1 MTLASIAAAAEK
13 VPQLHIVDGVTEQS
27 TYAVA
32 THLMTLSSWLI
43 KMLHLPKTDDA
54 FVVVYA
60 LVVFVVAFSVGWL
73 VKMISVAILR
83 HINFS
88 NKLSLY
94 DILVEKH
101 FFIKLC
107 NVIPPLLFVI
117 LIQFTLY
124 THVTLASWLTRVS
137 WVYMSIV
144 LAGSLCTLADGIWE
158 HIDKNENKKRLP
170 LHGIA
175 QVVKIIIWIMT
186 LIVCCAVL
194 VNKSPASLLAGI
206 GAFAAVLMLIFKDS
220 ILGLVAGVQLAQN
233 DSLHVGD
240 WIVVPN
246 SNANGT
252 VTEVSLTAV
261 KVTNWDLTVT
271 TVAPYTLITNGFTN
285 YRNMQLSDTRRIQ
298 RSYMIDAD
306 SVVETTDEMLKEFHD
321 IPLMGEWIDGKL
333 KQKAAGKEYDVN
345 NPDGLVDGTIDTNL
359 GMFRA
364 YIRMYLANNSDI
376 SQTST
381 CFVTT
386 LAQTSAGIPLQI
398 YCFTA
403 TSSWLPYEGI
413 MSSVFEHL
421 AVMMHRFH
429 LYTFE
434 NPSGRDTIVDGYLSP
449 GKNPEFVTGMPY
461 PFFRNT
467 STPMNPGIPPA
478 GLYAQSS
485 HYNNGTVQQPHK
497 VWGEPEPKSESKP
510 ESNPEPKS
518 ESNPESKSKSNPSQ
532 QS

>member
-170 LHGIA
+170 LRGIA

-306 SVVETTDEMLKEFHD
+306 SVVETTDDMLREFHD

-510 ESNPEPKS
+510 ESNPDPKP
-518 ESNPESKSKSNPSQ
+518 ESNPESKSESNPSQ

>member
-1 MTLASIAAAAEK
+1 MTLTTIIAEATDK
-13 VPQLHIVDGVTEQS
+13 MPTLHIAETVTEQS

-32 THLMTLSSWLI
+32 RLLMNLSSWLI
-43 KMLHLPKTDDA
+43 KTLHLPKTDDV

-60 LVVFVVAFSVGWL
+60 LVVFAVAFAAGWI
-73 VKMISVAILR
+73 VKTICVFILR
-83 HINFS
+83 HISFK

-94 DILVEKH
+94 DILVGKH

-144 LAGSLCTLADGIWE
+144 LARSLCTLADGIWE
-158 HIDKNENKKRLP
+158 HIDMNENKKRLP
-170 LHGIA
+170 LHGIV
-175 QVVKIIIWIMT
+175 QIIKIILW
-186 LIVCCAVL
+186 LITTIICCAVL

-220 ILGLVAGVQLAQN
+220 ILGVVAGVQLAQN

-298 RSYMIDAD
+298 RAYMIDAD
-306 SVVETTDEMLKEFHD
+306 SVVETTDEMLKEFHE

-386 LAQTSAGIPLQI
+386 LAQTSAGIPLQV
-398 YCFTA
+398 YCFTS

-413 MSSVFEHL
+413 MASVFEHL

-461 PFFRNT
+461 PFFRKT
-467 STPMNPGIPPA
+467 STPMNPGMPPA
-478 GLYAQSS
+478 GLYAQTAQN
-485 HYNNGTVQQPHK
+485 NNGPVQQPPK
-497 VWGEPEPKSESKP
+497 VWGEPEPKSKP
-510 ESNPEPKS
+510 ESK
-518 ESNPESKSKSNPSQ
+518 PSQ

>member
-1 MTLASIAAAAEK
+1 MTLTTIIAEATDKMPA
-13 VPQLHIVDGVTEQS
+13 LHIAETVTEQS

-32 THLMTLSSWLI
+32 RLLMNLSSWLI
-43 KMLHLPKTDDA
+43 KTLHLPKTDDV

-60 LVVFVVAFSVGWL
+60 LVVFAVAFAAGWI
-73 VKMISVAILR
+73 VKTICVFILR
-83 HINFS
+83 HISFK

-94 DILVEKH
+94 DILVGKH

-144 LAGSLCTLADGIWE
+144 LARSLCTLADGIWE
-158 HIDKNENKKRLP
+158 HIDMNENKKRLP
-170 LHGIA
+170 LHGIV
-175 QVVKIIIWIMT
+175 QIIKIILW
-186 LIVCCAVL
+186 LITTIICCAVL

-220 ILGLVAGVQLAQN
+220 ILGVVAGVQLAQN

-298 RSYMIDAD
+298 RAYMIDAD
-306 SVVETTDEMLKEFHD
+306 SVVETTDEMLKEFHE

-386 LAQTSAGIPLQI
+386 LAQTSAGIPLQV
-398 YCFTA
+398 YCFTS

-413 MSSVFEHL
+413 MASVFEHL

-461 PFFRNT
+461 PFFRNS
-467 STPMNPGIPPA
+467 STPMNPGMPPA
-478 GLYAQSS
+478 GLYAQTAQN
-485 HYNNGTVQQPHK
+485 NNGPVQQPPK
-497 VWGEPEPKSESKP
+497 VWGEPEPKSELGQ
-510 ESNPEPKS
+510 KS
-518 ESNPESKSKSNPSQ
+518 
-532 QS
+532 

>member
-1 MTLASIAAAAEK
+1 MPT
-13 VPQLHIVDGVTEQS
+13 LHIAETVTEQS

-32 THLMTLSSWLI
+32 RLLMNLSSWLI
-43 KMLHLPKTDDA
+43 KTLHLPKTDDV

-60 LVVFVVAFSVGWL
+60 LVVFAVAFAAGWI
-73 VKMISVAILR
+73 VKTICVFILR
-83 HINFS
+83 HISFK

-94 DILVEKH
+94 DILVGKH

-144 LAGSLCTLADGIWE
+144 LARSLCTLADGIWE
-158 HIDKNENKKRLP
+158 HIDMNENKKRLP
-170 LHGIA
+170 LHGIV
-175 QVVKIIIWIMT
+175 QIIKIILW
-186 LIVCCAVL
+186 LITIIICCAVL

-220 ILGLVAGVQLAQN
+220 ILGVVAGVQLAQN

-298 RSYMIDAD
+298 RAYMIDAD
-306 SVVETTDEMLKEFHD
+306 SVVETTDEMLKEFHE

-333 KQKAAGKEYDVN
+333 QQKAAGKEYDVN

-413 MSSVFEHL
+413 MASVFEHL

-461 PFFRNT
+461 PFFRN
-467 STPMNPGIPPA
+467 SGTPMNPGVPPA
-478 GLYAQSS
+478 GLYAQTAQ
-485 HYNNGTVQQPHK
+485 NNSGPVQQPPK
-497 VWGEPEPKSESKP
+497 VWGEPEPKSKP
-510 ESNPEPKS
+510 ESK
-518 ESNPESKSKSNPSQ
+518 PSQ

>member
-1 MTLASIAAAAEK
+1 MPT
-13 VPQLHIVDGVTEQS
+13 LHIAETVTEQS

-32 THLMTLSSWLI
+32 RLLMNLSSWLI
-43 KMLHLPKTDDA
+43 KTLHLPKTDDV

-60 LVVFVVAFSVGWL
+60 LVVFAVAFAAGWI
-73 VKMISVAILR
+73 VKTICVFILR
-83 HINFS
+83 HISFK

-94 DILVEKH
+94 DILVGKH

-144 LAGSLCTLADGIWE
+144 LARSLCTLADGIWE
-158 HIDKNENKKRLP
+158 HIDMNENKKRLP
-170 LHGIA
+170 LHGIV
-175 QVVKIIIWIMT
+175 QIIKIILW
-186 LIVCCAVL
+186 LITIIICCAVL

-220 ILGLVAGVQLAQN
+220 ILGVVAGVQLAQN

-298 RSYMIDAD
+298 RAYMIDAD
-306 SVVETTDEMLKEFHD
+306 SVVETTDEMLKEFHE

-386 LAQTSAGIPLQI
+386 LAQTSAGIPLQV
-398 YCFTA
+398 YCFTS

-413 MSSVFEHL
+413 MASVFEHL

-461 PFFRNT
+461 PFFRKT
-467 STPMNPGIPPA
+467 STPMNPGMPPA
-478 GLYAQSS
+478 GLYAQTAQN
-485 HYNNGTVQQPHK
+485 NNGPVQQPPK
-497 VWGEPEPKSESKP
+497 VWGEPEPKSKP
-510 ESNPEPKS
+510 ESK
-518 ESNPESKSKSNPSQ
+518 PSQ

>member
-1 MTLASIAAAAEK
+1 MDCEDYMRI
-13 VPQLHIVDGVTEQS
+13 HTEAYKFQ
-27 TYAVA
+27 
-32 THLMTLSSWLI
+32 
-43 KMLHLPKTDDA
+43 
-54 FVVVYA
+54 
-60 LVVFVVAFSVGWL
+60 
-73 VKMISVAILR
+73 
-83 HINFS
+83 

-94 DILVEKH
+94 DILVGKH

-144 LAGSLCTLADGIWE
+144 LARSLCTLADGIWE
-158 HIDKNENKKRLP
+158 HIDMNENKKRLP
-170 LHGIA
+170 LHGIV
-175 QVVKIIIWIMT
+175 QIIKIILW
-186 LIVCCAVL
+186 LITIIICCAVL

-220 ILGLVAGVQLAQN
+220 ILGVVAGVQLAQN

-298 RSYMIDAD
+298 RAYMIDAD
-306 SVVETTDEMLKEFHD
+306 SVVETTDEMLKEFHE

-386 LAQTSAGIPLQI
+386 LAQTSAGIPLQV
-398 YCFTA
+398 YCFTS

-413 MSSVFEHL
+413 MASVFEHL

-461 PFFRNT
+461 PFFRNS
-467 STPMNPGIPPA
+467 STPMNPGMPPA
-478 GLYAQSS
+478 GLYAQTAQN
-485 HYNNGTVQQPHK
+485 NNGPVQQPPK
-497 VWGEPEPKSESKP
+497 VWGEPEPKSKP
-510 ESNPEPKS
+510 ESK
-518 ESNPESKSKSNPSQ
+518 PSQ

>member
-1 MTLASIAAAAEK
+1 MPT
-13 VPQLHIVDGVTEQS
+13 LHIAETVTEQS

-32 THLMTLSSWLI
+32 RLLMNLSSWLI
-43 KMLHLPKTDDA
+43 KTLHLPKTDDV

-60 LVVFVVAFSVGWL
+60 LVVFAVAFAAGWI
-73 VKMISVAILR
+73 VKTICVFILR
-83 HINFS
+83 HISFK

-94 DILVEKH
+94 DILVGKH

-144 LAGSLCTLADGIWE
+144 LARSLCTLADGIWE
-158 HIDKNENKKRLP
+158 HIDMNENKKRLP
-170 LHGIA
+170 LHGIV
-175 QVVKIIIWIMT
+175 QIIKIILW
-186 LIVCCAVL
+186 LITIIICCAVL

-220 ILGLVAGVQLAQN
+220 ILGVVAGVQLAQN

-298 RSYMIDAD
+298 RAYMIDAD
-306 SVVETTDEMLKEFHD
+306 SVVETTDEMLKEFHE

-386 LAQTSAGIPLQI
+386 LAQTSAGIPLQV
-398 YCFTA
+398 YCFTS

-413 MSSVFEHL
+413 MASVFEHL

-461 PFFRNT
+461 PFFRKT
-467 STPMNPGIPPA
+467 STPMNPGMPPA
-478 GLYAQSS
+478 GLYAQTAQN
-485 HYNNGTVQQPHK
+485 NNGPVQQPPK
-497 VWGEPEPKSESKP
+497 VWGEPEPKSELGQ
-510 ESNPEPKS
+510 KS
-518 ESNPESKSKSNPSQ
+518 
-532 QS
+532 

>member
-1 MTLASIAAAAEK
+1 MTLASIAAAADK
-13 VPQLHIVDGVTEQS
+13 VPQLHIVNGVTEQS

-32 THLMTLSSWLI
+32 THLMALSSWLI
-43 KMLHLPKTDDA
+43 KMLHLPNTDDA

-60 LVVFVVAFSVGWL
+60 IVVFVVAFSVGWL

-175 QVVKIIIWIMT
+175 QVVKIIIWIVT

-306 SVVETTDEMLKEFHD
+306 SVVETTDEMLKEFHE
-321 IPLMGEWIDGKL
+321 IPLMGEWIDGKM

-510 ESNPEPKS
+510 ESNPEPKPV
-518 ESNPESKSKSNPSQ
+518 SNPEPNTSQ

>member
-1 MTLASIAAAAEK
+1 MTLTTIIAEATDK
-13 VPQLHIVDGVTEQS
+13 MPTLHIAETVTEQS

-32 THLMTLSSWLI
+32 RLLMNLSSWLI
-43 KMLHLPKTDDA
+43 KTLHLPKTDDV

-60 LVVFVVAFSVGWL
+60 LVVFAVAFAAGWI
-73 VKMISVAILR
+73 VKTICVFILR
-83 HINFS
+83 HISFK

-94 DILVEKH
+94 DILVGKH

-144 LAGSLCTLADGIWE
+144 LARSLCTLADGIWE
-158 HIDKNENKKRLP
+158 HIDMNENKKRLP
-170 LHGIA
+170 LHGIV
-175 QVVKIIIWIMT
+175 QIIKIILW
-186 LIVCCAVL
+186 LITIIICCAVL

-220 ILGLVAGVQLAQN
+220 ILGVVAGVQLAQN

-298 RSYMIDAD
+298 RAYMIDAD
-306 SVVETTDEMLKEFHD
+306 SVVETTDEMLKEFHE

-386 LAQTSAGIPLQI
+386 LAQTSAGIPLQV
-398 YCFTA
+398 YCFTS

-413 MSSVFEHL
+413 MASVFEHL

-461 PFFRNT
+461 PFFRKT
-467 STPMNPGIPPA
+467 STPMNPGMPPA
-478 GLYAQSS
+478 GLYAQTAQN
-485 HYNNGTVQQPHK
+485 NNGPVQQPPK
-497 VWGEPEPKSESKP
+497 VWGEPEPKSKP
-510 ESNPEPKS
+510 ESK
-518 ESNPESKSKSNPSQ
+518 PSQ

>member
-1 MTLASIAAAAEK
+1 
-13 VPQLHIVDGVTEQS
+13 
-27 TYAVA
+27 
-32 THLMTLSSWLI
+32 
-43 KMLHLPKTDDA
+43 
-54 FVVVYA
+54 
-60 LVVFVVAFSVGWL
+60 
-73 VKMISVAILR
+73 
-83 HINFS
+83 
-88 NKLSLY
+88 
-94 DILVEKH
+94 
-101 FFIKLC
+101 
-107 NVIPPLLFVI
+107 
-117 LIQFTLY
+117 
-124 THVTLASWLTRVS
+124 
-137 WVYMSIV
+137 
-144 LAGSLCTLADGIWE
+144 
-158 HIDKNENKKRLP
+158 
-170 LHGIA
+170 
-175 QVVKIIIWIMT
+175 
-186 LIVCCAVL
+186 
-194 VNKSPASLLAGI
+194 
-206 GAFAAVLMLIFKDS
+206 MLIFKDS

-306 SVVETTDEMLKEFHD
+306 SVVETTDEMLKEFHA

-413 MSSVFEHL
+413 MASVFEHL

-461 PFFRNT
+461 PFFRNS

-478 GLYAQSS
+478 GLYAQTAQN
-485 HYNNGTVQQPHK
+485 NNGPVQQPPK
-497 VWGEPEPKSESKP
+497 VWGEPEPKSESQ
-510 ESNPEPKS
+510 SGQKS
-518 ESNPESKSKSNPSQ
+518 
-532 QS
+532 

>member
-1 MTLASIAAAAEK
+1 MTLTTNIAEATDK
-13 VPQLHIVDGVTEQS
+13 MPTLHIAETVTEQS

-32 THLMTLSSWLI
+32 RLLMSLSSWLI
-43 KMLHLPKTDDA
+43 KTLHLPQTDDV

-60 LVVFVVAFSVGWL
+60 LVVFAVAFAVGWV
-73 VKMISVAILR
+73 VKAICVFILR
-83 HINFS
+83 HISFK

-94 DILVEKH
+94 DILVGKH

-144 LAGSLCTLADGIWE
+144 LARSLCTLADGIWE
-158 HIDKNENKKRLP
+158 HIDMNENKKRLP
-170 LHGIA
+170 LHGIV
-175 QVVKIIIWIMT
+175 QIIKIILW
-186 LIVCCAVL
+186 LITTIICCAVL

-220 ILGLVAGVQLAQN
+220 ILGVVAGVQLAQN

-306 SVVETTDEMLKEFHD
+306 SVVETTDEMLKEFRQ
-321 IPLMGEWIDGKL
+321 IPLMSEWIDGKL

-359 GMFRA
+359 GIFRA
-364 YIRMYLANNSDI
+364 YIRMYLANNCDI

-386 LAQTSAGIPLQI
+386 LAQTSAGIPLQV
-398 YCFTA
+398 YCFTS

-413 MSSVFEHL
+413 MASVFEHL

-478 GLYAQSS
+478 GLYAQTAQN
-485 HYNNGTVQQPHK
+485 NNGPVQQPSK

-510 ESNPEPKS
+510 ESK
-518 ESNPESKSKSNPSQ
+518 PSQ

>member
-1 MTLASIAAAAEK
+1 MPT
-13 VPQLHIVDGVTEQS
+13 LHIAETVTEQS

-32 THLMTLSSWLI
+32 RLLMNLSSWLI
-43 KMLHLPKTDDA
+43 KTLHLPKTDDV

-60 LVVFVVAFSVGWL
+60 LVVFAVAFAAGWI
-73 VKMISVAILR
+73 VKTICVFILR
-83 HINFS
+83 HISFK

-94 DILVEKH
+94 DILVGKH

-144 LAGSLCTLADGIWE
+144 LARSLCTLADGIWE
-158 HIDKNENKKRLP
+158 HIDMNENKKRLP
-170 LHGIA
+170 LHGIV
-175 QVVKIIIWIMT
+175 QIIKIILW
-186 LIVCCAVL
+186 LITIIICCAVL

-220 ILGLVAGVQLAQN
+220 ILGVVAGVQLAQN

-298 RSYMIDAD
+298 RAYMIDAD
-306 SVVETTDEMLKEFHD
+306 SVVETTDEMLKEFHE

-386 LAQTSAGIPLQI
+386 LAQTSAGIPLQV
-398 YCFTA
+398 YCFTS

-413 MSSVFEHL
+413 MASVFEHL

-461 PFFRNT
+461 PFFRKT
-467 STPMNPGIPPA
+467 STPMNPGMPPA
-478 GLYAQSS
+478 GLYAQTAQN
-485 HYNNGTVQQPHK
+485 NNGSVQQPPK
-497 VWGEPEPKSESKP
+497 VWGEPEPKSKP
-510 ESNPEPKS
+510 ESK
-518 ESNPESKSKSNPSQ
+518 PSQ

>member
-1 MTLASIAAAAEK
+1 MPT
-13 VPQLHIVDGVTEQS
+13 LHIAETVTEQS

-32 THLMTLSSWLI
+32 RLLMSLSSWLI
-43 KMLHLPKTDDA
+43 KTLHLPKTDDA

-60 LVVFVVAFSVGWL
+60 LVVFAVAFAVGWV
-73 VKMISVAILR
+73 VKTICVFILR
-83 HINFS
+83 HISFK

-94 DILVEKH
+94 DILVGKH

-144 LAGSLCTLADGIWE
+144 LARSLCTLADGIWE
-158 HIDKNENKKRLP
+158 HIDLNENKKRLP
-170 LHGIA
+170 LHGIV
-175 QVVKIIIWIMT
+175 QIIKIILW
-186 LIVCCAVL
+186 LITTIICCAVL
-194 VNKSPASLLAGI
+194 VNKSPASLLAGN

-220 ILGLVAGVQLAQN
+220 ILGVVAGVQLAQN

-306 SVVETTDEMLKEFHD
+306 SVVE
-321 IPLMGEWIDGKL
+321 P
-333 KQKAAGKEYDVN
+333 
-345 NPDGLVDGTIDTNL
+345 
-359 GMFRA
+359 
-364 YIRMYLANNSDI
+364 
-376 SQTST
+376 
-381 CFVTT
+381 
-386 LAQTSAGIPLQI
+386 
-398 YCFTA
+398 TA
-403 TSSWLPYEGI
+403 TRRSGGRNYRHQFRNVPRLHPYVSGQQQRHI
-413 MSSVFEHL
+413 PDQHVFRDH
-421 AVMMHRFH
+421 AG
-429 LYTFE
+429 
-434 NPSGRDTIVDGYLSP
+434 PDIGRDSAADILLHRHILLAALRGHHGVCVRALSRDDAPFPSIYL
-449 GKNPEFVTGMPY
+449 
-461 PFFRNT
+461 R
-467 STPMNPGIPPA
+467 
-478 GLYAQSS
+478 
-485 HYNNGTVQQPHK
+485 
-497 VWGEPEPKSESKP
+497 ESVGP
-510 ESNPEPKS
+510 RHHC
-518 ESNPESKSKSNPSQ
+518 
-532 QS
+532 

>member
-1 MTLASIAAAAEK
+1 MPT
-13 VPQLHIVDGVTEQS
+13 LHIAETVTEQS

-32 THLMTLSSWLI
+32 RLLMNLSSWLI
-43 KMLHLPKTDDA
+43 KTLHLPKTDDV

-60 LVVFVVAFSVGWL
+60 LVVFAVAFAAGWI
-73 VKMISVAILR
+73 VKTICVFILR
-83 HINFS
+83 HISFK

-94 DILVEKH
+94 DILVGKH

-144 LAGSLCTLADGIWE
+144 LARSLCTLADGIWE
-158 HIDKNENKKRLP
+158 HIDMNENKKRLP
-170 LHGIA
+170 LHGIV
-175 QVVKIIIWIMT
+175 QIIKIILW
-186 LIVCCAVL
+186 LITIIICCAVL

-220 ILGLVAGVQLAQN
+220 ILGVVAGVQLAQN

-298 RSYMIDAD
+298 RAYMIDAD
-306 SVVETTDEMLKEFHD
+306 SVVETTDEMLKEFHE

-386 LAQTSAGIPLQI
+386 LAQTSAGIPLQV
-398 YCFTA
+398 YCFTS

-413 MSSVFEHL
+413 MASVFEHL

-461 PFFRNT
+461 PFFRKT
-467 STPMNPGIPPA
+467 STPMNPGMPPA
-478 GLYAQSS
+478 GLYAQTAQN
-485 HYNNGTVQQPHK
+485 NNGPVQQPPK
-497 VWGEPEPKSESKP
+497 VWGEPELKSKP
-510 ESNPEPKS
+510 ESK
-518 ESNPESKSKSNPSQ
+518 PSQ